1 MRVLLKRAFFRAS
14 LLLGLFRL
22 SRHLARRKLIILC
35 YHGFRMSDEGEFR
48 PKLFMSRETF
58 ARRLA
63 LIRLRGIAVLPLDD
77 ALQRLYAGT
86 LPDSAIAIT
95 IDDGFHSVGSVATE
109 ILKQR
114 GFPATLYLTTYY
126 VLKGTP
132 IFRLVIQYMF
142 WKTREDKLHCSDFT
156 WLADSSLDLRD
167 AARRDKVMWALIDY
181 GERSCTEPERVSI
194 ARKLGENLRVD
205 YQSIADRRILSLMT
219 PAEVRQFAKAGFD
232 VQLHSHRHQF
242 PLEDENIARQE
253 VADNR
258 EAISSMLGYTARHFC
273 YPSGVWAAHQWPWLE
288 LMGVNSAATCESG
301 LNSAKTPRLALR
313 RFLDAESVSDIE
325 FLAEMDGFAEFVREA
340 RRRVKTIA
348 RLPFRARKG

>member
-63 LIRLRGIAVLPLDD
+63 LIRSRGIAVLPLDD

-95 IDDGFHSVGSVATE
+95 IDDGFHSVASE
-109 ILKQR
+109 ILKKR

-126 VLKGTP
+126 ALKGTP

-142 WKTREDKLHCSDFT
+142 WKTREDKLNCSDF
-156 WLADSSLDLRD
+156 A
-167 AARRDKVMWALIDY
+167 
-181 GERSCTEPERVSI
+181 
-194 ARKLGENLRVD
+194 
-205 YQSIADRRILSLMT
+205 
-219 PAEVRQFAKAGFD
+219 
-232 VQLHSHRHQF
+232 
-242 PLEDENIARQE
+242 
-253 VADNR
+253 
-258 EAISSMLGYTARHFC
+258 
-273 YPSGVWAAHQWPWLE
+273 
-288 LMGVNSAATCESG
+288 
-301 LNSAKTPRLALR
+301 
-313 RFLDAESVSDIE
+313 
-325 FLAEMDGFAEFVREA
+325 
-340 RRRVKTIA
+340 
-348 RLPFRARKG
+348 